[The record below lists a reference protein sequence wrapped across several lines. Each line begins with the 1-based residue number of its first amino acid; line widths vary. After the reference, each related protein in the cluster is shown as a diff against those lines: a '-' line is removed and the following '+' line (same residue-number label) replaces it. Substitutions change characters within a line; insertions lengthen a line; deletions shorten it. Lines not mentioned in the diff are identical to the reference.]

1 LTDYAEATAAGLLV
15 VLEFF
20 TALTC
25 FSLREFSFSRLEEI
39 CRSHSREARFG
50 VILKRHDQALLLLD
64 FVSIATTVALVAV
77 LFDWLGISWPASDS
91 AVSVLLL
98 FVVKVAAFLVGL
110 GTLAVLLPWIT
121 AHVVGER
128 YLYHAWPL
136 IALLMTVCRPMLRMA
151 VVTDR
156 LTHRMMGR
164 RTPAEDDGTTLTEEI
179 RSVIDEGQREG
190 LLESEAR
197 SMIHRVIELQ
207 EEDTAA
213 VMTPR
218 TDMFHISVD
227 CTLEEAREQLLE
239 AGHSRVPVVGETTDD
254 IVGILYAK
262 DLLRHIHTGADGSH
276 ATLKDIVRT
285 PFYVPETTG
294 IDHLLESMRKRHVHV
309 AIVVDEY
316 GGVAGL
322 VTMEDIL
329 EEIVG
334 EIVDEYDADE
344 EEGVRVVSPGVTEVE
359 ARVHIDDLNERFQFG
374 LPEDSDY
381 DTLGGFV
388 FTQLGHVPRV
398 GENFTW
404 KQLRFSVLQASD
416 RKVESLRIEV
426 DKTLIDTTAD
436 ES

>member
-1 LTDYAEATAAGLLV
+1 MTDYAEMTASGLLV
-15 VLEFF
+15 VFEFL

-25 FSLREFSFSRLEEI
+25 YSLREFSFSRLEEI
-39 CRSHSREARFG
+39 CRKHSREERFG
-50 VILKRHDQALLLLD
+50 VIIKRHDQALLLAD
-64 FVSIATTVALVAV
+64 FVYVSGTVALVAV
-77 LFDWLGISWPASDS
+77 LAGWLNMAWPATDS
-91 AVSVLLL
+91 GASVIML
-98 FVVKVAAFLVGL
+98 FTVKVAGFMLGL
-110 GTLAVLLPWIT
+110 GMVAVLLPWIT
-121 AHVVGER
+121 ARLVGER

-136 IALLMTVCRPMLRMA
+136 IAFLMTVCRPALRMA
-151 VVTDR
+151 GVTDR
-156 LTHRMMGR
+156 LAHRMVGR
-164 RTPAEDDGTTLTEEI
+164 QTPGDDDGSSLTEEI

-190 LLESEAR
+190 ILESEAR

-207 EEDTAA
+207 EEDTAS

-218 TDMFHISVD
+218 TDMFHISVNS
-227 CTLEEAREQLLE
+227 TLDQAREQLLE

-262 DLLRHIHTGADGSH
+262 DLLRYIHEGANGQQ
-276 ATLKDIVRT
+276 ATLKEIVRK

-334 EIVDEYDADE
+334 EIVDEYDDDE
-344 EEGVRVVSPGVTEVE
+344 EDGVRVISPGVTEVE
-359 ARVHIDDLNERFQFG
+359 ARVHIDDLNERFQYD

-388 FTQLGHVPRV
+388 FTRLGHVPRM
-398 GENFTW
+398 GENFIW

-416 RKVESLRIEV
+416 RKVERLRIEV
-426 DKTLIDTTAD
+426 DKTLTEATTN